1 MALKDEWRQH
11 RIQRQQ
17 EVKERQQTVQ
27 DNLTLWQQE
36 RQLQAIEFQDL
47 RQAFVSQ
54 IQQQTQDLLTNN
66 REQRR
71 LSEEELRQHLEDFV
85 QQLSQEV
92 AEFLQ
97 QTSQERAMTAMELNQ
112 QLQQFRADLGIQVNE
127 LLAEYQAQRLQ
138 AREPLRENLATF
150 RQQLSEDVEAYLN
163 QVNLLHQQMSQQL
176 QQQLQDSRIQ
186 RQDSVQALF
195 DDLGKFR
202 TELRNHHQ
210 KLQQSVWGQETRVVQ
225 KRPVAKAPVRTTR
238 PAGFSQKTAIPRK
251 APLQTKPAA
260 KPQAKPVLTN
270 GSKATVSRPVQ
281 PPVAV
286 PAVQV
291 EPPSCE
297 QKVYNYIQTHTGAR
311 LAEIEQSLGINRVQ
325 TVDAIRVLLQQ
336 GRITQRDRIYVVAK

>member
-27 DNLTLWQQE
+27 ENLTLWQQE
-36 RQLQAIEFQDL
+36 RQLQTIELQDL

-66 REQRR
+66 REQR
-71 LSEEELRQHLEDFV
+71 LLNEEELRQNLEDFV
-85 QQLSQEV
+85 QQLSLEV

-97 QTSQERAMTAMELNQ
+97 QTTQERAMTATELNQ

-127 LLAEYQAQRLQ
+127 LLAEYQAQRLE

-150 RQQLSEDVEAYLN
+150 RQRLSEDVEVYLN

-176 QQQLQDSRIQ
+176 QQQLQDSRTQ
-186 RQDSVQALF
+186 RQDSVKTLF

-202 TELRNHHQ
+202 IELRDDHQ
-210 KLQQSVWGQETRVVQ
+210 KLQQSVWGHETRVVQ
-225 KRPVAKAPVRTTR
+225 KRPVAKTPVRVTR
-238 PAGFSQKTAIPRK
+238 PSGFTQKTAIPPK
-251 APLQTKPAA
+251 APLKAKPAA
-260 KPQAKPVLTN
+260 KPQAKPALTN
-270 GSKATVSRPVQ
+270 GSKATLSRTVQ
-281 PPVAV
+281 PSVAV
-286 PAVQV
+286 VTVKA

-297 QKVYNYIQTHTGAR
+297 QKVYNYIQSHTGAR

-325 TVDAIRVLLQQ
+325 TVDAIRLLLQQ